1 MKSSLV
7 SIVIPTHNR
16 VDRLKRAIASAEA
29 QDYPSIELLV
39 VDDGSHDGTEE
50 FLKAYKSTRFFRWF
64 RHEEPRGACAA
75 RNWAIREAKGEYVAL
90 LDDDDCFSESRVS
103 KCLIA
108 LNKNDAAVTTWDE
121 FISDEESVGVWKK
134 PALIRLEQLL
144 YRNRVGNTILVK
156 TAHLRAIGAYDL
168 GLMSAQD
175 HDLVIR
181 LADRFGPIRT
191 VGEPLYQTDVT
202 GEIGRITTSRRAWV
216 GYYDC
221 YVKHKAIMTRSQ
233 RRSNLYTI
241 LKKQGKRKFARLL
254 ILVPIRFWPTEL
266 IDYFKSR

>member
-16 VDRLKRAIASAEA
+16 VDRLKRAIASVEA

-39 VDDGSHDGTEE
+39 VDDGSHDGTAE
-50 FLKAYKSTRFFRWF
+50 FLKGYKSTCLFRWF
-64 RHEEPRGACAA
+64 RHDIPQGACAA

-90 LDDDDCFSESRVS
+90 LDDDDRFVESRVS
-103 KCLIA
+103 KCLLA
-108 LNKNDAAVTTWDE
+108 LNESDAAVTTWDE
-121 FISDEESVGVWKK
+121 FISGEESAAIRKK
-134 PALIRLEQLL
+134 PSLIRLEQLL
-144 YRNRVGNTILVK
+144 YRNRVGNTILAK
-156 TAHLRAIGAYDL
+156 TENLRAIGAYDL

-181 LADRFGPIRT
+181 LACRFGPIRT
-191 VGEPLYQTDVT
+191 VGEPLYQIDVT
-202 GEIGRITTSRRAWV
+202 EEIGRITTSQKAWV

-233 RRSNLYTI
+233 RRSNLYMV
-241 LKKQGKRKFARLL
+241 LKKQGKRKFTRLL
-254 ILVPIRFWPTEL
+254 IMVPIRFWPTEL
-266 IDYFKSR
+266 IDYFKS